1 MANQKAFCAYPFTQA
16 VVRTGGSIG
25 PCCLMPGVGDV
36 RKESLPE
43 FWQGLSIQ
51 TIRSQMLTGN
61 SAIPACHMCTTQE
74 ARTGNSMR
82 LESLRDYK
90 FLSPAHYERV
100 LKHYG
105 WQDRDIPSR
114 LEVHVGNLCNLK
126 CLTCRPEDSSKFLV
140 EDRVLGISNHNQTDY
155 ELPENFLDNVADAIA
170 QGKIEL
176 LDLRGGESM
185 LVPTIKKFLLA
196 LAPSAFEQVKLRIQT
211 NGTVLDDEWKLLLQQ
226 FKNVEVMLSIDAVG
240 DANTYIRYPSVW
252 ADIERNTSWFKTQSH
267 IKLYVNCTIS
277 NLNVL
282 LLSDLVEWCQQTNI
296 FFHGVPLTKPVFYQ
310 FNNLP
315 ESVLQQ
321 AQQKLSAY
329 GDEFSYITKA
339 TTDNNI
345 SNWQNFCRTIDLR
358 DQHRGNRIFD
368 ILPDLKQYWT

>member
-1 MANQKAFCAYPFTQA
+1 
-16 VVRTGGSIG
+16 
-25 PCCLMPGVGDV
+25 
-36 RKESLPE
+36 
-43 FWQGLSIQ
+43 
-51 TIRSQMLTGN
+51 
-61 SAIPACHMCTTQE
+61 
-74 ARTGNSMR
+74 
-82 LESLRDYK
+82 
-90 FLSPAHYERV
+90 V

-105 WQDRDIPSR
+105 WQQRDLPSR

-140 EDRVLGISNHNQTDY
+140 EDQILGISNHTQSDY
-155 ELPENFLDNVADAIA
+155 VLPDAFLDNVAESIA

-185 LVPTIKKFLLA
+185 LVPAIKKFLMA
-196 LAPSAFEQVKLRIQT
+196 LQDPAFEQVKLRIQT
-211 NGTVLDDEWKLLLQQ
+211 NGTVLDDEWKLLLQR

-240 DANTYIRYPSVW
+240 KANTYIRYPAVW
-252 ADIERNTSWFKTQSH
+252 QDIERNTAWFKTQPH

-282 LLSDLVEWCQQTNI
+282 LIGELVEWCRQTGV

-315 ESVLQQ
+315 RDVLTL
-321 AQQKLSAY
+321 AQDQLKVY
-329 GDEFSYITKA
+329 GDEFKYILQA
-339 TTDNNI
+339 TADND
-345 SNWQNFCRTIDLR
+345 SANWQNFCHTIDLR

-368 ILPDLKQYWT
+368 VVPELKQYWT

>member
-1 MANQKAFCAYPFTQA
+1 
-16 VVRTGGSIG
+16 
-25 PCCLMPGVGDV
+25 MPGVGDV
-36 RKESLPE
+36 HKQSLQE
-43 FWQGLSIQ
+43 FWQGSSMQ
-51 TIRSQMLTGN
+51 AVRQQMLTGSN
-61 SAIPACHMCTTQE
+61 AIPACSMCSAQE
-74 ARTGNSMR
+74 ARTGTSMR

-100 LKHYG
+100 LKHYS
-105 WQDRDIPSR
+105 WQDRDLPSR

-140 EDRVLGISNHNQTDY
+140 EDQLLGLSNHNQSDY
-155 ELPENFLDNVADAIA
+155 ELPENFLVSVAEAIA

-185 LVPTIKKFLLA
+185 LVPAIKKFLMVLED
-196 LAPSAFEQVKLRIQT
+196 PAFEQVKLRIQT
-211 NGTVLDDEWKLLLQQ
+211 NGTVLDDEWKNLLQR

-252 ADIERNTSWFKTQSH
+252 SDIEHNAAWFNAQSH

-282 LLSDLVEWCQQTNI
+282 LLPELVPWCRQSGL

-315 ESVLQQ
+315 APVLQQ
-321 AQQKLSAY
+321 AQEKLAVY
-329 GDEFSYITKA
+329 GDEFAYVLKA
-339 TTDNNI
+339 TTDNTA
-345 SNWQNFCRTIDLR
+345 SNWQNFCHTIDLR
-358 DQHRGNRIFD
+358 DQHRRNRIFD
-368 ILPDLKQYWT
+368 ILPELEQYWV

>member
-1 MANQKAFCAYPFTQA
+1 MANAKAFCAYPFTQA
-16 VVRTGGSIG
+16 VIRTGGSIG

-36 RKESLPE
+36 RKESLSE
-43 FWQGLSIQ
+43 FWQGSSMQ
-51 TIRSQMLTGN
+51 SVRQQMLTGEN
-61 SAIPACHMCTTQE
+61 AIPACSMCSAQE

-105 WQDRDIPSR
+105 WQDRDLPSR

-140 EDRVLGISNHNQTDY
+140 EDQLLGISNHTQSDY
-155 ELPENFLDNVADAIA
+155 VLPDAFLDSVAESIA

-185 LVPTIKKFLLA
+185 LVPAIKKFLMA
-196 LAPSAFEQVKLRIQT
+196 LEDPAFEQVKLRIQT
-211 NGTVLDDEWKLLLQQ
+211 NGTVLDDEWKLLLQR

-240 DANTYIRYPSVW
+240 KANTYIRYPAAW
-252 ADIERNTSWFKTQSH
+252 EDIERNTAWFKTQSH

-282 LLSDLVEWCQQTNI
+282 LVSELVEWCRQTGV

-315 ESVLQQ
+315 RDVLKL
-321 AQQKLSAY
+321 AQDRLKVY
-329 GDEFSYITKA
+329 GDEFKYILQA
-339 TTDNNI
+339 ADDNN
-345 SNWQNFCRTIDLR
+345 SANWQNFCHTIDLR

-368 ILPDLKQYWT
+368 VLPELAKHWT

>member
-1 MANQKAFCAYPFTQA
+1 MANTKAFCAYPFAQA

-36 RKESLPE
+36 RKESLLE
-43 FWQGLSIQ
+43 FWQGSSMRNL
-51 TIRSQMLTGN
+51 RHQMLTGN
-61 SAIPACHMCTTQE
+61 TDIPACYMCSAQE
-74 ARTGNSMR
+74 SRTGNSMR

-105 WQDRDIPSR
+105 WQDLDIPAR

-140 EDRVLGISNHNQTDY
+140 EDRALGISNHNQSDY
-155 ELPENFLDNVADAIA
+155 ELPENFLDSVAQAIA

-185 LVPTIKKFLLA
+185 LVPAIKKFLSELEDT
-196 LAPSAFEQVKLRIQT
+196 AFDQVKLRIQT
-211 NGTVLDDEWKLLLQQ
+211 NGTVLDDEWKKLLQR

-240 DANTYIRYPSVW
+240 ESNTYIRYPSVW
-252 ADIERNTSWFKTQSH
+252 DDIERNSAWFKTQSH
-267 IKLYVNCTIS
+267 IKLYINCTIS

-282 LLSDLVEWCQQTNI
+282 LLPELVEWCRQSNI

-315 ESVLQQ
+315 APVFQQ
-321 AQQKLSAY
+321 AQEKLSAY
-329 GDEFSYITKA
+329 GDQFAYIVKA
-339 TTDNNI
+339 TVDDTAA
-345 SNWQNFCRTIDLR
+345 NWQAFCRTIDLR
-358 DQHRGNRIFD
+358 DQYRRNRIFD
-368 ILPDLKQYWT
+368 ILPELKQYWV